1 MLESPRVFW
10 DSGDNSMILKVQVD
24 DQLLDLSVPE
34 DFLARAQDFFDGM
47 DRDMDR
53 GWQVN
58 RQWVDQ
64 PDTALRA
71 LIAADKLLT
80 ALENRDD
87 RIGRLMAGYIVSRVP
102 QVTLVELNPMGEVRD
117 HIIHTGAG
125 RIEVEEDGPFSHDGL
140 PAGLTPDEAAAQ
152 ASLST
157 ALSAVFGALRT
168 DERGADELVAA
179 LDPAP
184 GAAEA
189 ARRLQRAGWDIVV
202 ASAGCAWY
210 IERLLQRMD
219 LDSTVYATPGRFE
232 PGAGLVTAPDPHG
245 PFFHPVTGIDK
256 AAVVR
261 AARPR
266 RRIFSWDGQ
275 SRREQR
281 WP

>member
-1 MLESPRVFW
+1 MPVLVT
-10 DSGDNSMILKVQVD
+10 D
-24 DQLLDLSVPE
+24 
-34 DFLARAQDFFDGM
+34 FDGTFAR
-47 DRDMDR
+47 RDFYELILERHDPPGAR
-53 GWQVN
+53 VDWQ
-58 RQWVDQ
+58 RFID
-64 PDTALRA
+64 
-71 LIAADKLLT
+71 
-80 ALENRDD
+80 
-87 RIGRLMAGYIVSRVP
+87 
-102 QVTLVELNPMGEVRD
+102 GE
-117 HIIHTGAG
+117 
-125 RIEVEEDGPFSHDGL
+125 
-140 PAGLTPDEAAAQ
+140 

-219 LDSTVYATPGRFE
+219 LDFTVHATPGRFE
-232 PGAGLVTAPDPHG
+232 LGAGLVTAPDPHG

-261 AARPR
+261 AALQRDPVVACAGDSETDRAPNLLVPAER
-266 RRIFSWDGQ
+266 RFATGRLA
-275 SRREQR
+275 RRFAAEGVPHPAFTV
-281 WP
+281 WPEIADHLLGG